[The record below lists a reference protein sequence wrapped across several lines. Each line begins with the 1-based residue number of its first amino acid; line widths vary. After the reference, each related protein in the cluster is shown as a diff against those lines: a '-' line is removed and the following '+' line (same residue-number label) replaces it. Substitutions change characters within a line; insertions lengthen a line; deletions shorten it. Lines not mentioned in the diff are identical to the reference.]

1 MTASIEQCRRLQEEV
16 GGTVQAISDQAFA
29 SQTSKAEQEIQT
41 WTKVAWSDPEG
52 SDPEVS

>member
-41 WTKVAWSDPEG
+41 
-52 SDPEVS
+52 